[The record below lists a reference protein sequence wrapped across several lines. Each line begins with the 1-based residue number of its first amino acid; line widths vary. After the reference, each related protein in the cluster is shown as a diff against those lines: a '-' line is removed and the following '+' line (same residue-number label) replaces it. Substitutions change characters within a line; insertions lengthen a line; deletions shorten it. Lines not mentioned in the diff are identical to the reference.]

1 MKQLLSAHRMNLVI
15 CSSFFYLQFEQVL
28 LEAVGH
34 IGDFGEAEEDGFCL
48 QVAENRSIIA
58 RSPRMR
64 FSD

>member
-1 MKQLLSAHRMNLVI
+1 MNLVI